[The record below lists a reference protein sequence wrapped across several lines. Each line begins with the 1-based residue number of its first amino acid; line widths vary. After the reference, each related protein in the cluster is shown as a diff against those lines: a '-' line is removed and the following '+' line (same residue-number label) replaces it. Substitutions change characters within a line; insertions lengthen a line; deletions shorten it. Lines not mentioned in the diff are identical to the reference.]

1 MSILKIEDN
10 QKWINAFL
18 AIISVITGYVT
29 IRFLL
34 TMGEWFDL
42 EAKIGNYPL
51 MTQGFGILIGVS
63 TFIGIYK
70 RKAAADHLQNVYGE
84 LVKVVWPDKDT
95 IMKITLALMVGL
107 SIVAGFFVLIDVISQ
122 KGLDFLYLL

>member
-1 MSILKIEDN
+1 MSILKIEDS

-18 AIISVITGYVT
+18 AIVSVIAGYVS
-29 IRFLL
+29 IRFLV

-42 EAKIGNYPL
+42 EARIPNFQL
-51 MTQGFGILIGVS
+51 AIQGVGILIGLGV
-63 TFIGIYK
+63 FITIYK
-70 RKAAADHLQNVYGE
+70 HKVWAPHIRAVYGE

-107 SIVAGFFVLIDVISQ
+107 SIVAGFFLLVDLISQ

>member
-18 AIISVITGYVT
+18 AIISVIAGYVS

-42 EAKIGNYPL
+42 EARIGNYL
-51 MTQGFGILIGVS
+51 MLTQGVGILVGVS

-70 RKAAADHLQNVYGE
+70 RKAAADHLQYVYSE

-107 SIVAGFFVLIDVISQ
+107 SFVAGFFVLIDFISQ
-122 KGLDFLYLL
+122 RGLDFLYML